1 MRKNTVYSLVALS
14 ALPMG
19 AQATI
24 QNVQQVTE
32 TDNWSGLKKVVLAS
46 DDTQSVATE
55 TPISLG
61 TLVPGDY
68 YVRVVGQG
76 SVSFKVMA
84 GDKVIYEGAV
94 TNDEVFLPFKVETEG
109 EIVLVAS
116 ATDTGVTVSDLTV
129 TLEPDEDK
137 VKALVEELQNEL
149 NDLLAKQSEYTY
161 EGAGNDIQDAAG
173 IDQEKINEINQLSYE
188 SYVKYELY
196 NETETAHSAPVQAIL
211 DDIAKL
217 AQETAAK
224 QAAKDKADNEAAAN
238 DLSGSLDESKT
249 ALDNAKT
256 ELANLEPVT
265 DEDKQKKTD
274 LEAQLKE
281 IQEGVGGIDEVE
293 KQIADELEAGT
304 LKDNKNTVADKIS
317 AINQK
322 ITDAQTAINTLKQSI
337 ADAAAAE
344 EQAAKDTQA
353 KLDEAKDAFNGVNT
367 DIISELNKDPYKG
380 LYADAREELDKVSKD
395 LTDAQAAAD
404 ESADG
409 GTALADKEANT
420 KAAEDA
426 KKAVEEIQEKYLG
439 ENGYKAKYDAK
450 IKKVEDL
457 QKKFDDAVKGID
469 KTVASDFEEA
479 EAEIQKQIDAVGFQ
493 VIPEN
498 KNADTEFVDAIDI
511 DDDIT
516 AAEGEIDKLTAA
528 ATLAKTNY
536 DNYQATLQAIGA
548 VEQALSEATTEIS
561 AKKYTSEGDV
571 IAKYNSNIIMDF
583 GTAIGTAKTE
593 AEEAY
598 NKAKAKTSALDTES
612 EEATYNYE
620 PSKSVSVDKIN
631 TFKENAL
638 AAVEKFETVQ
648 KTIADNQKKLDEA
661 KAKAATEWPNVSK
674 DDDFKAINDKIAAD
688 NQALD
693 AAMGKEGQD
702 HIDAMLALDIKDLSN
717 DINQVVE
724 DKKAEQKQYEIDKA
738 KEAMA
743 TVLAEAQ
750 KLLEETNEAFG
761 ELTIAEDNTVGQEKK
776 QAISDRIED
785 ISQAITDDATAI
797 DEVTDATAIEQSA
810 TIIADLKD
818 QIDALKNVSEDI
830 KSLKDNTL
838 QKVLADAVI
847 DELQKDLDDAK
858 QAVADADKSE
868 NDDVLG
874 VYEEDFNEIQQAIN
888 DLKDEV
894 AENYKNL
901 SLVDEEV
908 VGNVS
913 KEVDNI
919 TKDIDA
925 TKADALAYCEIYQR
939 YLEVKEALDDEKVEF
954 AAADQGAAEYYNQLL
969 DNYATD
975 LQNAKDIMDE
985 AKKNG
990 TTVANKDNI
999 IKLLDEL
1006 QPRIEK
1012 VAEDAAA
1019 NKEAYDRET
1028 GTTESETTSLK
1039 DVQDRWNEV
1048 YIEISAKDESSLRA
1062 DWQEKL
1068 NDLLPEIEAFEQEI
1082 DDDYKAGKS
1091 VAEETNLDLEAT
1103 KLIGKINDILAQQQ
1117 EGYSDAIHADN
1128 ADMFEAFESALGDAQ
1143 KAFQEAVETLDNYR
1157 DISNPEL
1164 DAIIDEYF
1172 KTHRDIYEYP
1182 ELLDALK
1189 QKAKTEFTEAQAE
1202 AETKYD
1208 PEGEN
1213 IKQANDYAKEIR
1225 DFTAQFLTDVTD
1237 IMQDFWAEKS
1247 VVYNQ
1252 KVADA
1257 KDAISGYSEEAQK
1270 DAFKDVEDLIAAGAE
1285 AAKIAD
1291 AEGKNI
1297 KKLDDV
1303 LSQLEPEYKELSAR
1317 AMGAPVEPQ
1326 SGIDKMLAKDKEKAA
1341 EKDLQPKL
1349 DEVREQ
1355 VAKDIVAFGNLDEET
1370 QQEFI
1375 DQLEDNYTASYD
1387 AASQLFK
1394 KSKDEETLFENH
1406 DAILELLGQYAGPDI
1421 VEQAT
1426 QVAKEKKENKDA
1438 FEAVMDELADAQD
1451 RLDQAKDKIGEL
1463 ISDQGEDDD
1472 TSASEDLEDA
1482 QEDLDDLKEEFEGY
1496 EANAK
1501 DKKAAAEQELAD
1513 IIEQI
1518 EAAEQKAADATKE
1531 ELKKV
1536 VDNQITAEYNRFADD
1551 FSEDVQEQAAEYKD
1565 RIEAVK
1571 ETLDKADA
1579 TIDEVLAAQEEVA
1592 KLYTELTN
1600 ANGEVDSA
1608 AMYDD
1613 ISQTLDNAEALADL
1627 SGYDEDVLEEFKEDQ
1642 AHLQQEIADAKANL
1656 EDKKDQIG
1664 FYGELLKAQADAL
1677 AGLAQS
1683 LKEKV
1688 DGKQAEKDA
1697 KTKANEE
1704 AFERLMNEMLTVIKA
1719 EADLEV
1725 YCDEQP
1731 YVDREN
1737 FKDDFEY
1744 VTKWIIETGGEIT
1757 EKHQNGELTAESTI
1771 EGLQDKL
1778 DFIKNRK
1785 EVMAL
1790 TESFGELVALQK
1802 DLNDAKP
1809 SNDDAQNYPAATWK
1823 AIQEKASE
1831 IQDAI
1836 DGLTNTLQES
1846 YDNKTCVDD
1855 LPALQEEIAK
1865 VEEMIDE
1872 LEALKNSNKLGDVN
1886 GDGRVTVTDYRAIL
1900 TIILKENYPE
1910 EGTPEFIAADVNSD
1924 GKINIGDATAVV
1936 NLILYGDIYGPVNA
1950 RVANGIREA
1959 VTAEML
1965 ENGRIAVMLDN
1976 YNPYTAGQ
1984 MDVMLPEG
1992 MTITNVSFGSRS
2004 NGHELQLSK
2013 LDNGAQRIVIF
2024 SDKSEVLKGNS
2035 GAVLYIDVDM
2045 DSSYRGG
2052 ELSIENVLFAQTNA
2066 KVTEFGALNAE
2077 TTGIASIA
2085 ADGQGTEAYSLSGRM
2100 MNAVKKGVNILRDA
2114 AGKTKKVIVK

>member
-1 MRKNTVYSLVALS
+1 MRKNSVYSLVALS

-32 TDNWSGLKKVVLAS
+32 TDEWSGLTKEVIAS
-46 DDTQSVATE
+46 GTTQSVAAE
-55 TPISLG
+55 TSIALG
-61 TLVPGDY
+61 ELVPGKY
-68 YVRVVGQG
+68 TLSAAQVEG
-76 SVSFKVMA
+76 SASFKVMA
-84 GDKVIYEGAV
+84 GSKVLKEGTA
-94 TNDEVFLPFKVETEG
+94 TDQGTSLEFTVESKG

-116 ATDTGVTVSDLTV
+116 ATDTGVTVSGVSV
-129 TLEPDEDK
+129 TLEPDNDK
-137 VKALVEELQNEL
+137 ITALVNELQKEL
-149 NDLLAKQSEYTY
+149 NDLLAKQADYTY
-161 EGAGNDIQDAAG
+161 EGAGDDIQDAAG
-173 IDQEKINEINQLSYE
+173 IDQQKINEIKGNTYE

-217 AQETAAK
+217 AQDSADK
-224 QAAKDKADNEAAAN
+224 QAAKDKADNQAAAN
-238 DLSGSLDESKT
+238 ELSGSLDESKT

-293 KQIADELEAGT
+293 NQIASELEAGT

-439 ENGYKAKYDAK
+439 ENGYKAKYDK
-450 IKKVEDL
+450 EIKKVEDL

-648 KTIADNQKKLDEA
+648 KTIADNQKKLADA
-661 KAKAATEWPNVSK
+661 KAKASTDWPDVSK
-674 DDDFKAINDKIAAD
+674 DDDFKAINDQIAAD

-693 AAMGKEGQD
+693 AAMGKVGQD
-702 HIDAMLALDIKDLSN
+702 HIDAMLALDIKDLSTN
-717 DINQVVE
+717 IEQAVN
-724 DKKAEQKQYEIDKA
+724 DKKAEQQKYEIDKA

-743 TVLAEAQ
+743 TVLEEAQ
-750 KLLEETNEAFG
+750 KQLKDTKDALAALSDS
-761 ELTIAEDNTVGQEKK
+761 ELIAEDNTVGKDKK
-776 QAISDRIED
+776 QAISDRINGIEQD
-785 ISQAITDDATAI
+785 INDDATAI
-797 DEVTDATAIEQSA
+797 QGVTDATAVEQSVV
-810 TIIADLKD
+810 IIADLKD
-818 QIDALKNVSEDI
+818 QIDALKNVTEDI
-830 KSLKDNTL
+830 KSLKDNTI
-838 QKVLADAVI
+838 QKILADGTI
-847 DELQKDLDDAK
+847 NGLQEALDDAK
-858 QAVADADKSE
+858 QAVKDKDESE

-874 VYEEDFNEIQQAIN
+874 IYEEDFNAIQKAID

-894 AENYKNL
+894 AENYKDL
-901 SLVDEEV
+901 TLYDISEKI
-908 VGNVS
+908 G
-913 KEVDNI
+913 KEVG
-919 TKDIDA
+919 DINDAIEA

-939 YLEVKEALDDEKVEF
+939 YLEVKEALDDEKAEF
-954 AAADQGAAEYYNQLL
+954 AEADQGAAEYYEQLL

-1012 VAEDAAA
+1012 VAEDAKA

-1028 GTTESETTSLK
+1028 GTTDSETTSLK
-1039 DVQDRWNEV
+1039 DVKDTWNEI
-1048 YIEISAKDESSLRA
+1048 YIEISAKDESSKRA

-1068 NDLLPEIEAFEQEI
+1068 NELLPEIEAFEKEI

-1091 VAEETNLDLEAT
+1091 VAEETNLDMEAT
-1103 KLIGKINDILAQQQ
+1103 KLLAKIADIYAQQQ
-1117 EGYSDAIHADN
+1117 DGYSEAIHADN
-1128 ADMFEAFESALGDAQ
+1128 ADMFDAFEAALGDAQ

-1164 DAIIDEYF
+1164 SAIIDEYF
-1172 KTHRDIYEYP
+1172 ETHRDIYEYP

-1189 QKAKTEFTEAQAE
+1189 QKAKKEFTDAQAE
-1202 AETKYD
+1202 TETKYD

-1225 DFTAQFLTDVTD
+1225 DFTAQFLTDVTE

-1257 KDAISGYSEEAQK
+1257 KAAISGYSEDAQK

-1297 KKLDDV
+1297 KKLDEV
-1303 LSQLEPEYKELSAR
+1303 LNQLEPDEELSAR
-1317 AMGAPVEPQ
+1317 AMGALVEPQ

-1355 VAKDIVAFGNLDEET
+1355 GATDLVAFGHLDEET
-1370 QQEFI
+1370 QHETI

-1387 AASQLFK
+1387 AA
-1394 KSKDEETLFENH
+1394 
-1406 DAILELLGQYAGPDI
+1406 
-1421 VEQAT
+1421 
-1426 QVAKEKKENKDA
+1426 
-1438 FEAVMDELADAQD
+1438 
-1451 RLDQAKDKIGEL
+1451 
-1463 ISDQGEDDD
+1463 
-1472 TSASEDLEDA
+1472 
-1482 QEDLDDLKEEFEGY
+1482 
-1496 EANAK
+1496 
-1501 DKKAAAEQELAD
+1501 
-1513 IIEQI
+1513 
-1518 EAAEQKAADATKE
+1518 
-1531 ELKKV
+1531 
-1536 VDNQITAEYNRFADD
+1536 
-1551 FSEDVQEQAAEYKD
+1551 
-1565 RIEAVK
+1565 
-1571 ETLDKADA
+1571 
-1579 TIDEVLAAQEEVA
+1579 
-1592 KLYTELTN
+1592 
-1600 ANGEVDSA
+1600 
-1608 AMYDD
+1608 
-1613 ISQTLDNAEALADL
+1613 
-1627 SGYDEDVLEEFKEDQ
+1627 
-1642 AHLQQEIADAKANL
+1642 LQ
-1656 EDKKDQIG
+1656 
-1664 FYGELLKAQADAL
+1664 
-1677 AGLAQS
+1677 
-1683 LKEKV
+1683 
-1688 DGKQAEKDA
+1688 
-1697 KTKANEE
+1697 
-1704 AFERLMNEMLTVIKA
+1704 
-1719 EADLEV
+1719 
-1725 YCDEQP
+1725 
-1731 YVDREN
+1731 
-1737 FKDDFEY
+1737 
-1744 VTKWIIETGGEIT
+1744 
-1757 EKHQNGELTAESTI
+1757 
-1771 EGLQDKL
+1771 
-1778 DFIKNRK
+1778 
-1785 EVMAL
+1785 
-1790 TESFGELVALQK
+1790 
-1802 DLNDAKP
+1802 
-1809 SNDDAQNYPAATWK
+1809 
-1823 AIQEKASE
+1823 
-1831 IQDAI
+1831 
-1836 DGLTNTLQES
+1836 
-1846 YDNKTCVDD
+1846 
-1855 LPALQEEIAK
+1855 
-1865 VEEMIDE
+1865 
-1872 LEALKNSNKLGDVN
+1872 
-1886 GDGRVTVTDYRAIL
+1886 
-1900 TIILKENYPE
+1900 
-1910 EGTPEFIAADVNSD
+1910 
-1924 GKINIGDATAVV
+1924 
-1936 NLILYGDIYGPVNA
+1936 
-1950 RVANGIREA
+1950 
-1959 VTAEML
+1959 
-1965 ENGRIAVMLDN
+1965 
-1976 YNPYTAGQ
+1976 
-1984 MDVMLPEG
+1984 VMLP
-1992 MTITNVSFGSRS
+1992 N
-2004 NGHELQLSK
+2004 
-2013 LDNGAQRIVIF
+2013 
-2024 SDKSEVLKGNS
+2024 
-2035 GAVLYIDVDM
+2035 
-2045 DSSYRGG
+2045 
-2052 ELSIENVLFAQTNA
+2052 
-2066 KVTEFGALNAE
+2066 
-2077 TTGIASIA
+2077 
-2085 ADGQGTEAYSLSGRM
+2085 
-2100 MNAVKKGVNILRDA
+2100 
-2114 AGKTKKVIVK
+2114 